1 MFKNLQA
8 QVAFQFIIIF
18 LLIAYIGWK
27 EFDDSQQIAVRRA
40 SVVADPPSQD
50 DIPLPPASLPDE
62 PALPSYRAFIIPTPT
77 EIEFAGETISL
88 AEPDLRERLDREL
101 HVNANWHSNTILL
114 IKKAH
119 RWLPTISQVL
129 AENGVPDDFK
139 YLPLIESGLVES
151 ARSPMDAIG
160 FWQLLEGTAKEFDL
174 EVNKEVDERYDP
186 VKSTEAA
193 CKYLKKA
200 YAKFGSWADV
210 AASYNIGIR
219 GLERR
224 LEEQNVDSYFD
235 MLLNEETARYFF
247 RVVSIKHIIEN
258 PERYGFY
265 IANDQRYEQPEFDT
279 VTVTESIGDLVEF
292 AQNHGI
298 SYKILKRHNPW
309 LRTTKLKV
317 KRNTYHILI
326 SKDPTEQY
334 KAIGR
339 PREIAS

>member
-1 MFKNLQA
+1 MFKSIQT
-8 QVAFQFIIIF
+8 QVAFQFIIII

-27 EFDDSQQIAVRRA
+27 EFDDSQEVAVRRA
-40 SVVADPPSQD
+40 SVAATGDGEPIPPVD
-50 DIPLPPASLPDE
+50 LPDDVV
-62 PALPSYRAFIIPTPT
+62 LPSYRAFIIPTPT
-77 EIEFAGETISL
+77 EIEFAGEVVSL
-88 AEPDLRERLDREL
+88 DEPDLRERLDREL

-119 RWLPTISQVL
+119 RWLPTISKML

-139 YLPLIESGLVES
+139 YLPLIESGLVEG

-160 FWQLLEGTAKEFDL
+160 FWQLLKGTAKDYDL
-174 EVNKEVDERYDP
+174 EVDKEVDERYDP

-247 RVVSIKHIIEN
+247 RVVSIKQIIEN
-258 PERYGFY
+258 PEGYGFY
-265 IANDQRYEQPEFDT
+265 IADDQRYGQPEFDT
-279 VTVTESIGDLVEF
+279 VTVTKSIDDLVEF

-298 SYKILKRHNPW
+298 TYKILKRYNPW
-309 LRTTKLKV
+309 LRTNKLKV

-339 PREIAS
+339 PRGTG

>member
-1 MFKNLQA
+1 MFKNIQA

-27 EFDDSQQIAVRRA
+27 EFDDTQKVVVRRA
-40 SVVADPPSQD
+40 SVMTPGEEAEP
-50 DIPLPPASLPDE
+50 IPPADLPD
-62 PALPSYRAFIIPTPT
+62 AVVLPSYRAFIIPTPT
-77 EIEFAGETISL
+77 EVSFAGEVVPMS
-88 AEPDLRERLDREL
+88 EPDLRERLDREL

-114 IKKAH
+114 IKRAH
-119 RWLPTISQVL
+119 RWLPTISKIL

-160 FWQLLEGTAKEFDL
+160 FWQLLKGTGKEFGL

-186 VKSTEAA
+186 IKSTEAA

-210 AASYNIGIR
+210 AASYNIGMR

-247 RVVSIKHIIEN
+247 RVVSIKQIVEH
-258 PERYGFY
+258 PEDYGFY
-265 IANDQRYEQPEFDT
+265 ITDDQRYTQPEFDT
-279 VTVTESIGDLVEF
+279 VTVTESIKDLVVF
-292 AQNHGI
+292 AQDHGI
-298 SYKILKRHNPW
+298 SYKTLKRYNPW
-309 LRTTKLKV
+309 LRTKKLKV

-326 SKDPTEQY
+326 SKDPAEQY

-339 PREIAS
+339 PRED

>member
-27 EFDDSQQIAVRRA
+27 EFDDSKEVAVRRA
-40 SVVADPPSQD
+40 SVVDTGGDGEP
-50 DIPLPPASLPDE
+50 IPPADLPDNV
-62 PALPSYRAFIIPTPT
+62 AVPSYRAFIIPTPT
-77 EIEFAGETISL
+77 EVEFAGEVVPL
-88 AEPDLRERLDREL
+88 DEPDLRERLDREL

-114 IKKAH
+114 IKKAQ
-119 RWLPTISQVL
+119 RWLPTISKVL
-129 AENGVPDDFK
+129 ADNGVPDDFK

-160 FWQLLEGTAKEFDL
+160 FWQLLKGTAKDFDL
-174 EVNKEVDERYDP
+174 EVNNEVDERYDP
-186 VKSTEAA
+186 IKSTEAA

-247 RVVSIKHIIEN
+247 RVVSIKQIIEN
-258 PERYGFY
+258 PEAYGFF
-265 IANDQRYEQPEFDT
+265 IADDQRYGQPEFDT
-279 VTVTESIGDLVEF
+279 VTVTESIDDLVEF

-298 SYKILKRHNPW
+298 TYKTLKRHNPW
-309 LRTTKLKV
+309 LRTKKLKV
-317 KRNTYHILI
+317 KRDTYHILI
-326 SKDPTEQY
+326 SKDPAEQY

-339 PREIAS
+339 PRDAS

>member
-8 QVAFQFIIIF
+8 QVALQFIIIF

-27 EFDDSQQIAVRRA
+27 EFGDTPE
-40 SVVADPPSQD
+40 VVPRGAAIVTTGGDGEP
-50 DIPLPPASLPDE
+50 IPPADLPTNV
-62 PALPSYRAFIIPTPT
+62 AVPSYRAFIIPTPT
-77 EIEFAGETISL
+77 EVSFAGEVVPL
-88 AEPDLRERLDREL
+88 DEPDLRERLDREL

-119 RWLPTISQVL
+119 RWLPTISKIL

-160 FWQLLEGTAKEFDL
+160 FWQLLKGTGKEYGL

-186 VKSTEAA
+186 IKSTEAA

-210 AASYNIGIR
+210 AASYNIGMR

-247 RVVSIKHIIEN
+247 RVVSIKQIIEN
-258 PERYGFY
+258 PEAYGFH
-265 IANDQRYEQPEFDT
+265 IDNTQRYTQPEFDT
-279 VTVTESIGDLVEF
+279 VTVTETIDDLVVF

-298 SYKILKRHNPW
+298 SYKTLKRHNPW
-309 LRTTKLKV
+309 LRTKKLKV

-326 SKDPTEQY
+326 SKHPAEQY

-339 PREIAS
+339 PRE

>member
-1 MFKNLQA
+1 MFKNIQA
-8 QVAFQFIIIF
+8 QVAFQFVIIL
-18 LLIAYIGWK
+18 LLIAYIGWR
-27 EFDDSQQIAVRRA
+27 EYGVNRPM
-40 SVVADPPSQD
+40 SVPPEALVAAPTGNPIPPTE
-50 DIPLPPASLPDE
+50 LPDA
-62 PALPSYRAFIIPTPT
+62 PLVPSYQALIIPTPT
-77 EIEFAGETISL
+77 EVEFAGETVPL
-88 AEPDLRERLDREL
+88 KDPDLRERLDREL

-114 IKKAH
+114 IKKSH
-119 RWLPTISQVL
+119 RWLPLISKIL

-139 YLPLIESGLVES
+139 YLPVIESGLVED
-151 ARSPMDAIG
+151 ARSPKDAIG
-160 FWQLLEGTAKEFDL
+160 FWQLLKGTAKDYDL
-174 EVNKEVDERYDP
+174 EVNREVDERYDP

-247 RVVSIKHIIEN
+247 RVVSIKMIIEN
-258 PERYGFY
+258 PQDYGFH
-265 IANDQRYEQPEFDT
+265 IAEDQRYVQPEFDT
-279 VTVTESIGDLVEF
+279 VTVTESIKDLVAF

-309 LRTTKLKV
+309 LRTPKLTV
-317 KRNTYHILI
+317 KRKTYYILI
-326 SKDPTEQY
+326 SRDPAEQY

-339 PREIAS
+339 PRVSS

>member
-1 MFKNLQA
+1 MFKNIQA

-27 EFDDSQQIAVRRA
+27 EFDDTQKVVVRRA
-40 SVVADPPSQD
+40 SVMTPGEEAEP
-50 DIPLPPASLPDE
+50 IPPADLPD
-62 PALPSYRAFIIPTPT
+62 AVVLPSYRAFIIPTPT
-77 EIEFAGETISL
+77 EVSFAGEVVPMS
-88 AEPDLRERLDREL
+88 EPDLRERLDREL

-114 IKKAH
+114 IKRAH
-119 RWLPTISQVL
+119 RWLPTISRIL

-160 FWQLLEGTAKEFDL
+160 FWQLLKGTGKEFGL

-186 VKSTEAA
+186 IKSTEAA

-210 AASYNIGIR
+210 AASYNIGMR

-247 RVVSIKHIIEN
+247 RVVSIKQIVEN
-258 PERYGFY
+258 PEDYGFH
-265 IANDQRYEQPEFDT
+265 ITDDQRYTQPEFDT
-279 VTVTESIGDLVEF
+279 VTVTESIKDLVVF
-292 AQNHGI
+292 AQDHGI
-298 SYKILKRHNPW
+298 SYKTLKRYNPW
-309 LRTTKLKV
+309 LRTKKLKV

-326 SKDPTEQY
+326 SKDPAEQY

-339 PREIAS
+339 PRED